1 MNGLGEQVVERF
13 KLSWRLQRQDFG
25 AQAGKNKHH
34 SFPARCGGV
43 KKNKREELSG
53 NEVAGLVLDLTRSLE
68 KQFSCPVRD
77 WQQSLNRN

>member
-43 KKNKREELSG
+43 KKNKREER
-53 NEVAGLVLDLTRSLE
+53 EE
-68 KQFSCPVRD
+68 KKVFELMCIYPSMNVKRIK
-77 WQQSLNRN
+77 NTIHV